1 MGLDITAFSH
11 TEDIGIPPEGFGWW
25 EELDV
30 LYLCVNNDGSFH
42 RSGRGLTNHHLYRTT
57 DESHSTGFRAGSYS
71 GYNYWRSGLAV
82 FATGHTVESYW
93 GAEGDIDLPFYELIN
108 FTDCDGAIGWVAA
121 SDLLTDFNDHY
132 DAYAQTHDEWETNLY
147 ESWTEA
153 CKVASDN
160 GLIWFH

>member
-1 MGLDITAFSH
+1 MGLDITAFSRI
-11 TEDIGIPPEGFGWW
+11 EDTGIPVERFEW

-30 LYLCVNNDGSFH
+30 PHVYVNNHGPFH
-42 RSGRGLTNHHLYRTT
+42 RSGGGLTNHHLYRATG
-57 DESHSTGFRAGSYS
+57 ESHSTSFRAGSYS

-108 FTDCDGAIGWVAA
+108 FTDCDGAIGWEAA
-121 SDLLTDFNDHY
+121 ADLLIDFNNHY
-132 DAYAQTHDEWETNLY
+132 DAYAEVHSERETHLY
-147 ESWTEA
+147 ELWTEA
-153 CKVASDN
+153 CEVASDN